1 MPLAVEQPAERA
13 KQQLQ
18 ALMGEHESAIV
29 GSWRLSWKRQSRTSI
44 DSKRL
49 KAERPDVAAEY
60 SRTSESRVFGVPKEI
75 S

>member
-1 MPLAVEQPAERA
+1 
-13 KQQLQ
+13 
-18 ALMGEHESAIV
+18 MGEHETALI

-49 KAERPDVAAEY
+49 KAERPEIAAEF
-60 SRTSESRVFGVPKEI
+60 SRTTESRVFGVPKEI